1 MRDETFAE
9 TLWPDMLRLYAGEGV
24 APLCLSLQD
33 EADVDVPL
41 FLFLL
46 LADRHQ
52 LGCAGADLQS
62 FLSAA
67 SAWRETVVR
76 TLRGIRRA
84 MKSNFDGEG
93 EMQLREEIKR
103 LELQAEKQHV
113 ARLARDFVPSAGA
126 EGSLGRRYLAE
137 CAVPAS
143 LMQAFEKVFPPAIAA
158 LDEQHSAGPIPM
170 TSARTIAP

>member
-1 MRDETFAE
+1 MQDETFSE
-9 TLWPDMLRLYAGEGV
+9 MLWPDMLRLYAMPDV

-41 FLFLL
+41 LLFLV

-52 LGCAGADLQS
+52 LGCSAADLQT

-67 SAWRETVVR
+67 SQWRETV
-76 TLRGIRRA
+76 LRPLRDIRRA
-84 MKSNFDGEG
+84 MKNAFDGEG
-93 EMQLREEIKR
+93 ETALRDEIKR

-113 ARLARDFVPSAGA
+113 ARLARNFTPSDGA
-126 EGSLGRRYLAE
+126 VGLLARRYLTERAI
-137 CAVPAS
+137 PAH
-143 LMQAFEKVFPPAIAA
+143 LLHAFKDVFPPAVAA
-158 LDEQHSAGPIPM
+158 LGPMHSSDIISM